1 MGAAWNTDLV
11 KLYFA
16 ADQGRETVMT
26 CVAGARIKKCSYTKL
41 CYAAQEQ
48 LVLTCMTQVKGGCLP
63 MVVGNPSTAAL
74 IRFKTVNTHKKWTEQ
89 KVSDVR

>member
-26 CVAGARIKKCSYTKL
+26 CLAGDAIKKASCIKS

-48 LVLTCMTQVKGGCLP
+48 LVL
-63 MVVGNPSTAAL
+63 
-74 IRFKTVNTHKKWTEQ
+74 
-89 KVSDVR
+89 